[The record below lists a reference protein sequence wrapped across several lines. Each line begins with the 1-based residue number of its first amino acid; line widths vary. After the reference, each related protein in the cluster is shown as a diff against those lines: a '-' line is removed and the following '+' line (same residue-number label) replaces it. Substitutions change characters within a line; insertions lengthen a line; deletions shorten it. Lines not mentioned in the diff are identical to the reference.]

1 MQSALENSEDALDT
15 VRGDVIAACFVVDR
29 FMLEKHGAEA
39 IVCARFVRVGD
50 LSNDR
55 SLECAFI
62 GAGYRAWLHPSAA
75 LAHSQDSRFADCP
88 RPALRH
94 LDACLFSSRP
104 PTYVSS
110 ISMMPCNFSRLG
122 PHASRRRCKTNHA
135 LFCVIPISLAS
146 SMEEMP
152 LRAVTSRYI
161 A

>member
-1 MQSALENSEDALDT
+1 MLRAGMMINAMQSALENSEDALDT

-75 LAHSQDSRFADCP
+75 LAFPRQPFCRLPAPSVTPLGRVFVFFKTANIRF
-88 RPALRH
+88 
-94 LDACLFSSRP
+94 
-104 PTYVSS
+104 V
-110 ISMMPCNFSRLG
+110 N
-122 PHASRRRCKTNHA
+122 
-135 LFCVIPISLAS
+135 
-146 SMEEMP
+146 
-152 LRAVTSRYI
+152 
-161 A
+161 